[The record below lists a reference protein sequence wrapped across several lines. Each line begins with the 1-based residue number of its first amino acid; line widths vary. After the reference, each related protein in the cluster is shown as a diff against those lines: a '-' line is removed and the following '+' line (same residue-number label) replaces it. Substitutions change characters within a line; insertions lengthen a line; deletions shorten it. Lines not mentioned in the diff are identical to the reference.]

1 MTGVLLVTGGGRGM
15 GAAIARLA
23 AQRGYKVAVN
33 YGHSADRAKSVVT
46 EIERAGGQAI
56 AIGADVGVES
66 QVAEMFRAVD
76 KALGPVTALVNN
88 AGSMVPTPA
97 PSLAA
102 DTVTD
107 MFRTNVTSMFVCIR
121 EAVRRMS
128 PEFGGK
134 GGAIVNVSSMAAKLG
149 GLPKFVAYA
158 ATKGAVDTLTV
169 GLGRELAPHK
179 IRVNAIR
186 PGLTRTEMLDA
197 AGGPDAVLQSAKNT
211 IPLGRLGEPEEIAQL
226 TLWLLSDEA
235 SYITG
240 ALYDISGGR

>member
-15 GAAIARLA
+15 GAAIARLG

-33 YGHSADRAKSVVT
+33 YGHSADRAAAVVA
-46 EIERAGGQAI
+46 EIERAGGRAI
-56 AIGADVGVES
+56 AVKADVGAETD
-66 QVAEMFRAVD
+66 VAEMFRIVD
-76 KALGPVTALVNN
+76 NALGPVTALVNN
-88 AGSMVPTPA
+88 AGSMVATPA

-121 EAVRRMS
+121 EAVRRMA

-134 GGAIVNVSSMAAKLG
+134 GGAVVNVSSMAAKLG

-158 ATKGAVDTLTV
+158 ATKGAVDTLTI

-179 IRVNAIR
+179 IRVNAVR
-186 PGLTRTEMLDA
+186 PGLTKTEMLDA
-197 AGGPDAVLQSAKNT
+197 AGGPDAVLQAAKST
-211 IPLGRLGEPEEIAQL
+211 IPLGRLGEPEDIAHL
-226 TLWLLSDEA
+226 VLWLLSDEA

>member
-33 YGHSADRAKSVVT
+33 YGHSAGRAQALAA
-46 EIERAGGQAI
+46 EIERAGGRAI
-56 AIGADVGVES
+56 AVGADVGVEAEI
-66 QVAEMFRAVD
+66 VEMFREVD
-76 KALGPVTALVNN
+76 DKLGPVTALVNN
-88 AGSMVPTPA
+88 AGSMVATPA
-97 PSLAA
+97 PSLAG

-107 MFRTNVTSMFVCIR
+107 MFRTNVTGMFVCIR
-121 EAVRRMS
+121 EAVHRMS

-134 GGAIVNVSSMAAKLG
+134 GGAVVNVSSMAAKLG

-197 AGGPDAVLQSAKNT
+197 AGGPDAVLQSAKHT
-211 IPLGRLGEPEEIAQL
+211 IPMGRLGEPEEIARL

>member
-1 MTGVLLVTGGGRGM
+1 MSGVLLVTGGGRGM

-23 AQRGYKVAVN
+23 GQRGYKVAIN
-33 YGHSADRAKSVVT
+33 YGHSAERAAAVAA
-46 EIERAGGQAI
+46 EIERAGGRAI
-56 AIGADVGVES
+56 AVRADVGIES
-66 QVAEMFRAVD
+66 DIVEMFRTVD

-88 AGSMVPTPA
+88 AGSMVATPA

-102 DTVTD
+102 DDVTG
-107 MFRTNVTSMFVCIR
+107 MFRVNVTGMYVCIR
-121 EAVRRMS
+121 EAVHRMS

-134 GGAIVNVSSMAAKLG
+134 GGAVVNVSSMAAKLG

-158 ATKGAVDTLTV
+158 STKGAVDTMTV

-197 AGGPDAVLQSAKNT
+197 AGGPDAVLQSAKHT
-211 IPLGRLGEPEEIAQL
+211 IPLARLGEPEEIAQL

>member
-1 MTGVLLVTGGGRGM
+1 MSGVLLVTGGGRGM
-15 GAAIARLA
+15 GAAIARLG

-33 YGHSADRAKSVVT
+33 YGHSAERAANVVA
-46 EIERAGGQAI
+46 EIERIGGHAI
-56 AIGADVGVES
+56 AVGADIGVES
-66 QVAEMFRAVD
+66 QVVEMFRKID
-76 KALGPVTALVNN
+76 TTLGPVTALVNN
-88 AGSMVPTPA
+88 AGSMVSTPA

-107 MFRTNVTSMFVCIR
+107 MFRTNVTGMFVCIR
-121 EAVRRMS
+121 EAARRMS

-179 IRVNAIR
+179 IRVNAVR
-186 PGLTRTEMLDA
+186 PGLTKTEMLDA
-197 AGGPDAVLQSAKNT
+197 AGGPAAVLQAAKST
-211 IPLGRLGEPEEIAQL
+211 IPLGRLGEPEEIANL
-226 TLWLLSDEA
+226 VLWLLSDEA

>member
-15 GAAIARLA
+15 GAAIARLG

-33 YGHSADRAKSVVT
+33 YGHSADRAAAVVA
-46 EIERAGGQAI
+46 EIERAGGRAI
-56 AIGADVGVES
+56 AVKADVGAETDV
-66 QVAEMFRAVD
+66 VEMFRIVD

-88 AGSMVPTPA
+88 AGSMVATPA

-121 EAVRRMS
+121 EAVRRMA

-134 GGAIVNVSSMAAKLG
+134 GGAVVNVSSMAAKLG

-158 ATKGAVDTLTV
+158 ATKGAVDTLTI

-179 IRVNAIR
+179 IRVNAVR
-186 PGLTRTEMLDA
+186 PGLTKTEMLDA
-197 AGGPDAVLQSAKNT
+197 AGGPDAVLQAAKST
-211 IPLGRLGEPEEIAQL
+211 IPLGRLGEPEDIAHL
-226 TLWLLSDEA
+226 VLWLLSDEA

>member
-15 GAAIARLA
+15 GAAIARLG

-33 YGHSADRAKSVVT
+33 YGHSADRAAAVVA
-46 EIERAGGQAI
+46 EIERAGGRAI
-56 AIGADVGVES
+56 AVKADVGAETD
-66 QVAEMFRAVD
+66 VAEMFRIVD
-76 KALGPVTALVNN
+76 NALGPVTALVNN
-88 AGSMVPTPA
+88 AGSMVATPA

-128 PEFGGK
+128 PESGGK

-158 ATKGAVDTLTV
+158 ATKGAVDTLTI

-179 IRVNAIR
+179 IRVNAVR
-186 PGLTRTEMLDA
+186 PGLTKTEMLDA
-197 AGGPDAVLQSAKNT
+197 AGGPDAVLQAAKST
-211 IPLGRLGEPEEIAQL
+211 IPLGRLGEPEDIAHL
-226 TLWLLSDEA
+226 VLWLLSDEA

>member
-1 MTGVLLVTGGGRGM
+1 MTGVMVVTGGGRGM
-15 GAAIARLA
+15 GAATALLA
-23 AQRGYKVAVN
+23 AKRGYKVAVN
-33 YGHSADRAKSVVT
+33 YAHSADRAHAVVDQ
-46 EIERAGGQAI
+46 IERGGGRAV
-56 AIGADVGVES
+56 ALRADVGNE
-66 QVAEMFRAVD
+66 AEIAAMFEAVD

-88 AGSMVPTPA
+88 AGIMTSTPA
-97 PSLAA
+97 TALAA

-121 EAVRRMS
+121 EAARRMS
-128 PEFGGK
+128 REAGGQ

-169 GLGRELAPHK
+169 GLARELAPAG
-179 IRVNAIR
+179 IRVNAVR
-186 PGLTRTEMLDA
+186 PGLTKTEMLDS
-197 AGGPDAVLQSAKNT
+197 AGGPDVVLQQAKAT
-211 IPLGRLGEPEEIAQL
+211 IPLGRLGKPEEIAQL
-226 TLWLLSDEA
+226 ILWLLSDEA

>member
-1 MTGVLLVTGGGRGM
+1 MSGVLLVTGGGRGM
-15 GAAIARLA
+15 GAAIARLG

-33 YGHSADRAKSVVT
+33 YGHSADRAAAVVS
-46 EIERAGGQAI
+46 EIERAGGRAI
-56 AIGADVGVES
+56 AVRADVGVEAD
-66 QVAEMFRAVD
+66 VVEMFRTVD
-76 KALGPVTALVNN
+76 KALGPVTAVANN
-88 AGSMVPTPA
+88 AGSMVSTPA

-169 GLGRELAPHK
+169 GLARELAPHK

-186 PGLTRTEMLDA
+186 PGLTKTEMLDA
-197 AGGPDAVLQSAKNT
+197 AGGPDAVLQAAKST
-211 IPLGRLGEPEEIAQL
+211 IPLGRLGEPEEIANL
-226 TLWLLSDEA
+226 VLWLLSDEA

>member
-15 GAAIARLA
+15 GAAIARLG

-33 YGHSADRAKSVVT
+33 YGHSAERAAAVVA
-46 EIERAGGQAI
+46 EIERAGGRAV
-56 AIGADVGVES
+56 AVGADVGVEV
-66 QVAEMFRAVD
+66 QVVEMFRKIDA
-76 KALGPVTALVNN
+76 ALGPVTALVNN
-88 AGSMVPTPA
+88 AGSMVSTPA

-107 MFRTNVTSMFVCIR
+107 MLRINVTGMFVCIR

-158 ATKGAVDTLTV
+158 ATKGAADTLTI

-179 IRVNAIR
+179 IRVNAVR
-186 PGLTRTEMLDA
+186 PGLTKTEMLDA
-197 AGGPDAVLQSAKNT
+197 AGGPDAVLQAAKHT
-211 IPLGRLGEPEEIAQL
+211 IPLGRLGEPEEIANL
-226 TLWLLSDEA
+226 VLWLLSDEA

>member
-15 GAAIARLA
+15 GAAIARLG

-33 YGHSADRAKSVVT
+33 YGHSADRAAAVVA
-46 EIERAGGQAI
+46 EIERAGGRAI
-56 AIGADVGVES
+56 AVKADVGAETDV
-66 QVAEMFRAVD
+66 VEMFRIVD

-88 AGSMVPTPA
+88 AGSMVATPA

-121 EAVRRMS
+121 EAVRRMA

-134 GGAIVNVSSMAAKLG
+134 GGAIVNLSSMAAKLG

-158 ATKGAVDTLTV
+158 ATKGAVDTLTI
-169 GLGRELAPHK
+169 GLGRELAPYK
-179 IRVNAIR
+179 IRVNAVR
-186 PGLTRTEMLDA
+186 PGLTKTEMLDA
-197 AGGPDAVLQSAKNT
+197 AGGPDAVLQAAKST
-211 IPLGRLGEPEEIAQL
+211 IPLGRLGEPEEIANL
-226 TLWLLSDEA
+226 VLWLLSDEA
-235 SYITG
+235 SYVTG

>member
-15 GAAIARLA
+15 GAAIARLG

-33 YGHSADRAKSVVT
+33 YGHSADRAAAVVA
-46 EIERAGGQAI
+46 EIERAGGRAI
-56 AIGADVGVES
+56 AVKADVGAETD
-66 QVAEMFRAVD
+66 VAEMFRIVD
-76 KALGPVTALVNN
+76 NALGPVTALVNN
-88 AGSMVPTPA
+88 AGSMVATPA

-128 PEFGGK
+128 PESGGK
-134 GGAIVNVSSMAAKLG
+134 GGAIVNLSSMAAKLG

-158 ATKGAVDTLTV
+158 ATKGAVDTLTI

-179 IRVNAIR
+179 IRVNAVR
-186 PGLTRTEMLDA
+186 PGLTKTEMLDA
-197 AGGPDAVLQSAKNT
+197 AGGPDAVLQAAKST
-211 IPLGRLGEPEEIAQL
+211 IPLGRLGEPEDIAHL
-226 TLWLLSDEA
+226 VLWLLSDEA